1 VYEKIIPDGNRA
13 RTSHPIALPS
23 LYQLWYQYPD
33 CYNFLEFNGFGSET
47 VSHAKPITS
56 NQVTE
61 AGRRRDMGYAYVPD
75 QSTSMGERS
84 FSDDNTRYH

>member
-1 VYEKIIPDGNRA
+1 LFS
-13 RTSHPIALPS
+13 T
-23 LYQLWYQYPD
+23 
-33 CYNFLEFNGFGSET
+33 
-47 VSHAKPITS
+47 ITS

-75 QSTSMGERS
+75 RSTSMGERS

>member
-1 VYEKIIPDGNRA
+1 MVSISLIVII
-13 RTSHPIALPS
+13 
-23 LYQLWYQYPD
+23 
-33 CYNFLEFNGFGSET
+33 FLEFNGFGAET

-56 NQVTE
+56 NQAME

-75 QSTSMGERS
+75 RSTSMGERS